1 MKYLLTVFFFAGM
14 IQNYRISAQGLEIRP
29 QTGISI
35 MKVNPSPANT
45 HLQATLSYML
55 GGDVLIGKR
64 FFGMSGLQYQRFRV
78 KIDYGEK
85 NGAEQLVS
93 GNLMRIPINGGMRL
107 LRKSSKTI
115 LNARVYGG
123 FMFYYLGS
131 IRTFQNA
138 NLIGEIKSNDFNQAY
153 LTSNIGGGIDFLRF
167 FCDVQFEKGLSNIF
181 RFSDYYGKSK
191 VDGMSVVAGMR
202 FRF

>member
-1 MKYLLTVFFFAGM
+1 MK
-14 IQNYRISAQGLEIRP
+14 AQRLEIRP
-29 QTGISI
+29 QTGISV
-35 MKVNPSPANT
+35 MKVNPSPDGTN
-45 HLQATLSYML
+45 LQATLSYIL

-78 KIDYGEK
+78 KVTYGEQ
-85 NGAEQLVS
+85 NNAEQLVS
-93 GNLMRIPINGGMRL
+93 GNLMRIPINGGIRL

-131 IRTFQNA
+131 VNTLN
-138 NLIGEIKSNDFNQAY
+138 SNGFNGQIQKDDFNPAY
-153 LTSNIGGGIDFLRF
+153 LSTNLGGGIDFLRF
-167 FCDVQFEKGLSNIF
+167 FCDVQFEKGISNIF
-181 RFSDYYGKSK
+181 RFTDYYGKSK
-191 VDGMSVVAGMR
+191 IDGLSIVAGLR

>member
-1 MKYLLTVFFFAGM
+1 MKQLCIICFLFCF
-14 IQNYRISAQGLEIRP
+14 IRIETYMAQGLEIRP
-29 QTGISI
+29 QTGISV
-35 MKVNPSPANT
+35 MKINPSPVETN
-45 HLQATLSYML
+45 LQATLSFMI
-55 GGDVLIGKR
+55 GGDVFIGKR
-64 FFGMSGLQYQRFRV
+64 FFGMTGLQYQRFRV
-78 KIDYGEK
+78 KIDYSEQ

-131 IRTFQNA
+131 VKTLTATNV
-138 NLIGEIKSNDFNQAY
+138 SNQLRSDDFNPAY
-153 LTSNIGGGIDFLRF
+153 LSSNIGGGVDFLRF
-167 FCDVQFEKGLSNIF
+167 FCDVQFEKGVSNIF
-181 RFSDYYGKSK
+181 RFTDYYGKSK
-191 VDGMSVVAGMR
+191 VDGMSIIAGMR